1 MTSPV
6 APADTGSDLYGIAL
20 RQVDAAAE
28 LMGLDPDLHGVL
40 RTPKRV
46 LTVAV
51 PFELAGGEQLVV
63 TGYRVQHN
71 INRGPAIGG
80 LRYHPHATMDE
91 VIALAMLTTWKCGLM
106 DLPFGGSAGA
116 VVCDPDTLSS
126 RELERMTRR
135 YATEVAVLIGPS
147 SDIVSP
153 DLNTDSQ
160 IMAWIMDTISMHQ
173 GYSVPAVVTGKPVSI
188 GGSEGSVESTGR
200 GLCFLLGKAAAGLGI
215 DLQSAGIAV
224 QGFGNVGA
232 VVASLLYAA
241 GCRIV
246 AVSDAAGGLL
256 NKRGLD
262 IPKVLEHSRYHGRLA
277 GFAEA
282 DAITNAE
289 LIACECD
296 VLVPA
301 AVANQITERNA
312 GAVRARL
319 VVEGAN
325 GPTTE
330 EAERILL
337 DRHIEVLPDI
347 LAGAGGV
354 TVAYFEW
361 VQGLQESFWTEDQVN
376 RRLEAALADA
386 FAAVTA
392 TKERLKVSYR
402 AAAYVQGMGA
412 VAAATALRG
421 IYP

>member
-1 MTSPV
+1 
-6 APADTGSDLYGIAL
+6 
-20 RQVDAAAE
+20 
-28 LMGLDPDLHGVL
+28 
-40 RTPKRV
+40 
-46 LTVAV
+46 
-51 PFELAGGEQLVV
+51 
-63 TGYRVQHN
+63 
-71 INRGPAIGG
+71 
-80 LRYHPHATMDE
+80 
-91 VIALAMLTTWKCGLM
+91 
-106 DLPFGGSAGA
+106 
-116 VVCDPDTLSS
+116 
-126 RELERMTRR
+126 
-135 YATEVAVLIGPS
+135 
-147 SDIVSP
+147 
-153 DLNTDSQ
+153 
-160 IMAWIMDTISMHQ
+160 
-173 GYSVPAVVTGKPVSI
+173 
-188 GGSEGSVESTGR
+188 
-200 GLCFLLGKAAAGLGI
+200 
-215 DLQSAGIAV
+215 
-224 QGFGNVGA
+224 
-232 VVASLLYAA
+232 
-241 GCRIV
+241 
-246 AVSDAAGGLL
+246 
-256 NKRGLD
+256 
-262 IPKVLEHSRYHGRLA
+262 LA

-376 RRLEAALADA
+376 RRLESALADA